1 MTRAQRVVL
10 IVGLTL
16 TALALHF
23 ALCSYGFPEP
33 TSGRNP
39 PSGVRILPGLMG
51 HWGLNFFSTVIFGV
65 AIPLLLLT
73 AAAYVTAG
81 WRQSAR
87 QECGLCLRC
96 GYDLK
101 FNYEAGCPECGW
113 RRG

>member
-23 ALCSYGFPEP
+23 ALCSYGFLEP